1 MEYLDCRFELK
12 SVEDERGIFEGWAS
26 AFGNL
31 DLQGDVVLPGAFA
44 ATLASN
50 KGKVPILM
58 AHQTARIVG
67 FGLDAEEDDKGLK
80 VRGQFAL
87 DADDGR
93 NAYAITKAASAAGSK
108 LGLSIGYGVRKN
120 GAEWDEEQNVR
131 KLKAVDLYEYS
142 IAAVPANLRARVSR
156 VKADWTIRDFEEHLR
171 EAGLSKEA
179 AKRFVARGYSALE
192 DRRDA
197 GESEEESAAREF
209 MSRIAREVLTL

>member
-1 MEYLDCRFELK
+1 MEYLDCGFELK
-12 SVEDERGIFEGWAS
+12 SVEESGVFEGYAS
-26 AFGNL
+26 TFGNM
-31 DLQGDVVLPGAFA
+31 DLQHDIVMPGAFS

-67 FGLDAEEDDKGLK
+67 FGIDAEEDAKGLK

-93 NAYAITKAASAAGSK
+93 NAYAITKAAAANGSK

-142 IAAVPANLRARVSR
+142 IAAVPANPRARVSR
-156 VKADWTIRDFEEHLR
+156 VKAEREHREAGDWTIRDFEEHLR
-171 EAGLSKEA
+171 DAGLSREA
-179 AKRFVARGYSALE
+179 ASDSRRGIRRARSAG
-192 DRRDA
+192 R
-197 GESEEESAAREF
+197 
-209 MSRIAREVLTL
+209 